1 MRATAMRPVDSK
13 PSPWFIWT
21 AIAFIPLVL
30 LAGWIFGET
39 GAIVLS
45 GVGLVAY
52 LIIDSVPIRAP
63 TGQDHMTKNPG
74 RGS

>member
-1 MRATAMRPVDSK
+1 MRSLDSE
-13 PSPWFIWT
+13 PSPWFVWA
-21 AIAFIPLVL
+21 AIAFIPLIL

-39 GAIVLS
+39 GVLVVS
-45 GVGLVAY
+45 GVGFAVY
-52 LIIDSVPIRAP
+52 LIIDSVPVRAP